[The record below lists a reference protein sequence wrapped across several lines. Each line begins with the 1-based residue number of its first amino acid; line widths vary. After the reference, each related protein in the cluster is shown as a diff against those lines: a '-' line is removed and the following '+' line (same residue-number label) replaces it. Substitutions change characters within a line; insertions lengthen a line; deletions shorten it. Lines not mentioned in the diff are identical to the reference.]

1 MPTAYEGNQPYIF
14 ISYAHADKE
23 EVLRYVDALEQCGF
37 RIWFDGGVE
46 AGSEWP
52 EYIANHLAGSACVLA
67 FISTKFVESRNCR
80 SELVLAQNLGIE
92 QLNVHIEKFE
102 LPLGIQMQLGL
113 NQAMWRENFTTEKAF
128 VEELCKARMLQSCRG
143 DAPAKPA
150 DAPKAAP
157 VSQKATKKA
166 AKADTIPAPEKIKRG
181 CKALCWLGSL
191 LELAYAPLSVYAMIW
206 MFRIDSSG
214 WWMFANM
221 IILHTAI
228 ALLNRAFFAPM
239 RKKIKAGNFDKEA
252 ISNSAMIIT
261 GIVILATLISIIAG
275 AVNIPMDANF
285 FLRLLTT
292 LGLNVVPFVVA
303 GLISM
308 FLSD

>member
-1 MPTAYEGNQPYIF
+1 
-14 ISYAHADKE
+14 
-23 EVLRYVDALEQCGF
+23 
-37 RIWFDGGVE
+37 
-46 AGSEWP
+46 
-52 EYIANHLAGSACVLA
+52 
-67 FISTKFVESRNCR
+67 
-80 SELVLAQNLGIE
+80 
-92 QLNVHIEKFE
+92 
-102 LPLGIQMQLGL
+102 
-113 NQAMWRENFTTEKAF
+113 
-128 VEELCKARMLQSCRG
+128 
-143 DAPAKPA
+143 
-150 DAPKAAP
+150 
-157 VSQKATKKA
+157 
-166 AKADTIPAPEKIKRG
+166 
-181 CKALCWLGSL
+181 
-191 LELAYAPLSVYAMIW
+191 MIW